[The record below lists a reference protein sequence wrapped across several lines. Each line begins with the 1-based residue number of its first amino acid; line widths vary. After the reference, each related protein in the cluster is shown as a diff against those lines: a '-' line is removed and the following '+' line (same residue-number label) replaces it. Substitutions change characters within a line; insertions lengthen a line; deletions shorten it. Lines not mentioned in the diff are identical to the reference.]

1 MMRIIKNKYTIQILS
16 LLLLLSCSKDDIE
29 NTGKPGIPSLVYPEN
44 NTPCLDTT
52 VVNDNQSSVTFRWSL
67 TRDTNSYRLFV
78 TNLSTD
84 QLQQFSSESP
94 EVTATLNHGEPYSW
108 KVRAYGPKGT
118 APSESEIWKFYL
130 SGPAIDNYAP
140 FPPELTYPISGST
153 VTPINNIIPLQW
165 NCSDV
170 DNDLSSYEIYLDKVD
185 GSTLIKTLNHES
197 ETTILEAEV
206 EEGFVYYWKV
216 VAKDLQG
223 NESDSGVYSFRT
235 N

>member
-1 MMRIIKNKYTIQILS
+1 MMRILKIKYILKILF
-16 LLLLLSCSKDDIE
+16 LLLILNCSKDEVE
-29 NTGKPGIPSLVYPEN
+29 NTGKPGIPDLVYPEN

-52 VVNDNQSSVTFRWSL
+52 VINDNQSSVTFRWSL

-84 QLQQFSSESP
+84 QLLQFTSENP

-108 KVRAYGPKGT
+108 RVRAYGPKGT
-118 APSESEIWKFYL
+118 APSESETWKFYL

-153 VTPINNIIPLQW
+153 VTPINDLIPLQW

-170 DNDLSSYEIYLDKVD
+170 DNDLSLIHIYEPTRPY
-185 GSTLIKTLNHES
+185 
-197 ETTILEAEV
+197 
-206 EEGFVYYWKV
+206 
-216 VAKDLQG
+216 
-223 NESDSGVYSFRT
+223 
-235 N
+235 

>member
-1 MMRIIKNKYTIQILS
+1 MIRIFKIVHILQTLF
-16 LLLLLSCSKDDIE
+16 LLTFISCSKDE
-29 NTGKPGIPSLVYPEN
+29 VANTGKPGVPNLVFPEN

-52 VVNDNQSSVTFRWSL
+52 IVNDNQSSVTFRWSL

-84 QLQQFSSESP
+84 QLQQFSSDNP

-118 APSESEIWKFYL
+118 APSESETWKFYL

-153 VTPINNIIPLQW
+153 VTPINNLIPLQW
-165 NCSDV
+165 SCNDV
-170 DNDLSSYEIYLDKVD
+170 DNDLSTYEVYLDKDD
-185 GSTLIKTLNHES
+185 GSSLIKILNHES
-197 ETTILEAEV
+197 ETTTLETEV
-206 EEGFVYYWKV
+206 EPGFVYYWKV
-216 VAKDLQG
+216 IAKDSQG
-223 NESDSGVYSFRT
+223 NESNSGVYSFRT